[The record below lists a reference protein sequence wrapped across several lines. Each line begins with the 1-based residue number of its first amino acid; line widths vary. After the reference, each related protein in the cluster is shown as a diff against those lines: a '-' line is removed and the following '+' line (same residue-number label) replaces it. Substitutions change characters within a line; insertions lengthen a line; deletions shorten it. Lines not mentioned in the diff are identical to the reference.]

1 MNKEEYNFHSKF
13 YCDEFLPI
21 ATLLSPKKQ
30 KASSPTKINLPN
42 SIKKIKLL

>member
-30 KASSPTKINLPN
+30 KSPSSTKINLPN
-42 SIKKIKLL
+42 TKQKIKLL